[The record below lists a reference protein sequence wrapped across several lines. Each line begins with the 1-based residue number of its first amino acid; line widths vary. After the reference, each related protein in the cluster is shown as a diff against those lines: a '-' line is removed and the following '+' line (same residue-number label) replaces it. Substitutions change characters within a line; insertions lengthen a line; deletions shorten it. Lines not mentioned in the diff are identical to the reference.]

1 MWKSPV
7 SDGGSSIV
15 KYVVTSNPGRI
26 EKTVTD
32 YAYGDTYKAVYP
44 SLSNGTAYTFSVK
57 VINFIGKHAD
67 SRPTE
72 EVTPIGPPSAPKIR
86 TVLYKS

>member
-1 MWKSPV
+1 MNGQTYRVQVAALNEFGVGESESTSGFKPIGAPTSPTEVSVSSGDSTATVLWKSPV

-32 YAYGDTYKAVYP
+32 YA
-44 SLSNGTAYTFSVK
+44 
-57 VINFIGKHAD
+57 
-67 SRPTE
+67 
-72 EVTPIGPPSAPKIR
+72 
-86 TVLYKS
+86 